1 MQATVAAV
9 LLDPEARR
17 GDLPATSVSTDG
29 KLREPVIMIVSIV
42 RAFHAQTD
50 ARGFTYQSDAMSQDI
65 FFPPTVF
72 KFFPP
77 MNPIPA
83 TALNGPEFAIFNTNT
98 SLARM
103 NFINDAVYDSIG
115 ANTKLDFSPVLSAGS
130 EAQMISWL
138 DTLFMHGT
146 TPTHMQQSILTA
158 MGALN
163 STDTQ
168 GQAQAA
174 IYLFTSSSMYQ
185 VQH

>member
-1 MQATVAAV
+1 
-9 LLDPEARR
+9 
-17 GDLPATSVSTDG
+17 
-29 KLREPVIMIVSIV
+29 
-42 RAFHAQTD
+42 
-50 ARGFTYQSDAMSQDI
+50 
-65 FFPPTVF
+65 
-72 KFFPP
+72 
-77 MNPIPA
+77 
-83 TALNGPEFAIFNTNT
+83 
-98 SLARM
+98 M

-115 ANTKLDFSPVLSAGS
+115 ANTKLDFSPVLNAGS

-138 DTLFMHGT
+138 DTLFMHGS
-146 TPTHMQQSILTA
+146 TPAAMQQTILTA